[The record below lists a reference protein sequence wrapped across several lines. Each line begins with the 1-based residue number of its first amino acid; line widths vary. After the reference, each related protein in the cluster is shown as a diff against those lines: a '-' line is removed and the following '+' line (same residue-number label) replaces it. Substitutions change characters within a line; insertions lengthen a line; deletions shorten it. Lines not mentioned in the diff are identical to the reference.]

1 MRKMVLMV
9 VVLAMGAAASGAT
22 LTATLIPSNG
32 GVAAAGEQFTVD
44 IWLKTDTELGISDV
58 SLDILSAGDGDT
70 VPAPNGPYCTVTWNA
85 AVLSTYSPLT
95 IPGNPLDGDG
105 DGDADTCA
113 LSLGLLANVA
123 PGLGTG
129 DGTMIGTITYTCVTG
144 VPDVLTPS
152 LDLTS
157 RYWADGSTKAEFDSF
172 QAVPCNVNL
181 PEPATLGLLGLGVLG
196 LLRRR

>member
-1 MRKMVLMV
+1 MRKMVLTVM
-9 VVLAMGAAASGAT
+9 VLAMGAAASGAT

-85 AVLSTYSPLT
+85 AVLSTYTLV
-95 IPGNPLDGDG
+95 IPGTPLDADG
-105 DGDADTCA
+105 DGDADTYA
-113 LSLGLLANVA
+113 LSLGTLANVA

-144 VPDVLTPS
+144 VADVLTPS

-157 RYWADGSTKAEFDSF
+157 RYWADGSTKAVFDDF
-172 QAVPCNVNL
+172 QVVPCDVNL
-181 PEPATLGLLGLGVLG
+181 PEPATLGLLVLGVLG